1 MDSPRR
7 LHPWCAPQ
15 AVAARGP
22 RRPRRD
28 SRLGIPARSASRRA
42 AADTLYSAHMSFAS
56 HVEGTIRSAR
66 HDAKRL
72 LTVCEKCGQ
81 MLAVRYDLARVKAS
95 VTKDMLRQRA
105 AGMYRL
111 RELTP
116 LDDAEE
122 PVTLG
127 EGGTPLLALP
137 RLAAH
142 LGMKKLWA
150 KDEGQNPTGSF
161 KARGLGMA
169 ITRSRTLG
177 ARGFVIPS
185 AGNAGGAAAVYA
197 ARCGLPCVVIVP
209 RGTPPAAVAEAQI
222 AGAHVFTIEGSIAT
236 AGRVVAKAAP
246 ALGWFDLST
255 LKEPYRLEGKKTIG
269 LELAEQ
275 LDWRMPDVLL
285 YPTGGGTG
293 LVGIPKGYEELRA
306 MGWLSGPLPRFFAVQ
321 AEGCA
326 PVVKALAEGAENT
339 AAWENPT
346 THAAGLRVP
355 SPFAGRQMLR
365 LLRDTRG
372 GALAVSE
379 KAIQEAQRLIART
392 EGTWTAPE
400 SAALVAALLL
410 MKAAGEVGRDLEI
423 MLIFTGAGLK
433 YAPPPLD
440 VPTDLAG
447 TEEQVLLQVRRSVT
461 GA

>member
-1 MDSPRR
+1 
-7 LHPWCAPQ
+7 
-15 AVAARGP
+15 
-22 RRPRRD
+22 
-28 SRLGIPARSASRRA
+28 
-42 AADTLYSAHMSFAS
+42 MSFVS
-56 HVEGTIRSAR
+56 HVECTICGAR

-81 MLAVRYDLARVKAS
+81 MLAVRYDLARVTAS
-95 VTKDMLRQRA
+95 VTKDALRLRA
-105 AGMYRL
+105 PGMYRF

-116 LDDAEE
+116 LDDAER

-127 EGGTPLLALP
+127 EGGTPLLELP

-142 LGMKKLWA
+142 LGIGKLWA

-169 ITRSRTLG
+169 ITRARTLG

-209 RGTPPAAVAEAQI
+209 RGTPSAAVAEAQI

-236 AGRVVAKAAP
+236 AGKVAANVAP
-246 ALGWFDLST
+246 QLGWFDLST

-275 LDWRMPDVLL
+275 LGWRMPDVLL

-306 MGWLSGPLPRFFAVQ
+306 MGWLSGALPRFFAVQ

-326 PVVKALAEGAENT
+326 PVVKAFADGAET
-339 AAWENPT
+339 TTAWENPT

-372 GALAVSE
+372 GAV
-379 KAIQEAQRLIART
+379 AIGEAAIREAQRLVART
-392 EGTWTAPE
+392 EGIWTAPE
-400 SAALVAALLL
+400 SAALVAALAELKDRGETSRDADILL
-410 MKAAGEVGRDLEI
+410 IL
-423 MLIFTGAGLK
+423 TGAGLK
-433 YAPPPLD
+433 YEPPALAA
-440 VPTDLAG
+440 PTDLAG
-447 TEEQVLLQVRRSVT
+447 TEEEVLARVRRVA

>member
-1 MDSPRR
+1 
-7 LHPWCAPQ
+7 
-15 AVAARGP
+15 
-22 RRPRRD
+22 
-28 SRLGIPARSASRRA
+28 
-42 AADTLYSAHMSFAS
+42 MSFVS
-56 HVEGTIRSAR
+56 HVECTICGAA

-81 MLAVRYDLARVKAS
+81 MLAVRYDLARVAAS
-95 VTKDMLRQRA
+95 VTKSALRQRA
-105 AGMYRL
+105 GGMYRL

-116 LDDAEE
+116 LDEAEQ

-127 EGGTPLLALP
+127 EGGTPLLELP

-142 LGMKKLWA
+142 FGIRKIWG

-169 ITRSRTLG
+169 LTRARTLG

-197 ARCGLPCVVIVP
+197 ARCGLPCIVIVP

-236 AGRVVAKAAP
+236 AGRVVSRVAP
-246 ALGWFDLST
+246 LLGWFDLST

-321 AEGCA
+321 ADGCA
-326 PVVKALAEGAENT
+326 PVVKAFASGAET
-339 AAWENPT
+339 TTAWENPT

-365 LLRDTRG
+365 LLRETGG
-372 GALAVSE
+372 GAVAVGE
-379 KAIQEAQRLIART
+379 TAIEEAQRLVART
-392 EGTWTAPE
+392 EGIWTAPE
-400 SAALVAALLL
+400 SAALVAALARL
-410 MKAAGEVGRDLEI
+410 KDGGEVARDAEV
-423 MLIFTGAGLK
+423 MLILTGAGLK
-433 YAPPPLD
+433 YAPPQLAP
-440 VPTDLAG
+440 PTDLAG
-447 TEEQVLLQVRRSVT
+447 TEEEIIARVRRAV

>member
-1 MDSPRR
+1 
-7 LHPWCAPQ
+7 
-15 AVAARGP
+15 
-22 RRPRRD
+22 
-28 SRLGIPARSASRRA
+28 
-42 AADTLYSAHMSFAS
+42 MSFVS
-56 HVEGTIRSAR
+56 HVECTICGAR
-66 HDAKRL
+66 HDAKRR

-81 MLAVRYDLARVKAS
+81 MLAVRYDLARVTAS
-95 VTKDMLRQRA
+95 VTKDALRQRA
-105 AGMYRL
+105 PGMYRF

-127 EGGTPLLALP
+127 EGGTPLLELP

-142 LGMKKLWA
+142 FGVRKVWA

-209 RGTPPAAVAEAQI
+209 RGTPSAAVAEAQI

-236 AGRVVAKAAP
+236 AGKVAAKVAP
-246 ALGWFDLST
+246 QLGWFDLST

-275 LDWRMPDVLL
+275 LGWRMPDVLL

-306 MGWLSGPLPRFFAVQ
+306 MGWLSGALPRFFAVQ

-326 PVVKALAEGAENT
+326 PVVKAFADGAET
-339 AAWENPT
+339 TTAWENPT

-372 GALAVSE
+372 GAV
-379 KAIQEAQRLIART
+379 AIGEAAIREAQRLVART
-392 EGTWTAPE
+392 EGIWTAPE
-400 SAALVAALLL
+400 SAALVAALAELKDRGEASRDAEILL
-410 MKAAGEVGRDLEI
+410 IL
-423 MLIFTGAGLK
+423 TGAGLK
-433 YAPPPLD
+433 YEPPSLAA
-440 VPTDLAG
+440 PTDLAG
-447 TEEQVLLQVRRSVT
+447 TEEEVLARVRRVA

>member
-1 MDSPRR
+1 
-7 LHPWCAPQ
+7 
-15 AVAARGP
+15 
-22 RRPRRD
+22 
-28 SRLGIPARSASRRA
+28 
-42 AADTLYSAHMSFAS
+42 MSFVS
-56 HVEGTIRSAR
+56 HVECTICGAH

-81 MLAVRYDLARVKAS
+81 MLAVRYDLARVTAS
-95 VTKDMLRQRA
+95 LTKDALRLRA
-105 AGMYRL
+105 PGMYRF

-116 LDDAEE
+116 LDDAER

-127 EGGTPLLALP
+127 EGGTPLLELP

-142 LGMKKLWA
+142 LGIGKLWA

-169 ITRSRTLG
+169 ITRARTLG

-209 RGTPPAAVAEAQI
+209 RGTPSAAVAEAQI

-236 AGRVVAKAAP
+236 AGKVAANVAP
-246 ALGWFDLST
+246 QLGWFDLST

-275 LDWRMPDVLL
+275 LGWRMPDVLL

-306 MGWLSGPLPRFFAVQ
+306 MGWLSGALPRFFAVQ

-326 PVVKALAEGAENT
+326 PVVKAFADGAET
-339 AAWENPT
+339 TTAWENPT

-372 GALAVSE
+372 GAV
-379 KAIQEAQRLIART
+379 AIGEAAIREAQRLVART
-392 EGTWTAPE
+392 EGIWTAPE
-400 SAALVAALLL
+400 SAALVASLAELKDRGEASRDAEILLIL
-410 MKAAGEVGRDLEI
+410 
-423 MLIFTGAGLK
+423 TGAGLK
-433 YAPPPLD
+433 YEPPPLAA
-440 VPTDLAG
+440 PTDLAG
-447 TEEQVLLQVRRSVT
+447 TEEEILARVRRVA